1 MLIEVK
7 DSKFVRDTNSMAL
20 MNKDTSARDEY
31 FAKVRMLKHQKEE
44 INTLRSEISS
54 MKNDMSEIKNLLA
67 QLIGK
72 GANG

>member
-1 MLIEVK
+1 
-7 DSKFVRDTNSMAL
+7 MAL